1 MFKSTSTKVILTIV
15 ASVFM
20 FTACD
25 RSKDKGVDSSVLS
38 ADDTI
43 LRYVPA
49 DTPYVVANVEPLPDD
64 LMDKLEPKIDRLLQS
79 YQTLLHEVVAAK
91 GQELSDDERNS
102 EKYQRAT
109 AVINELMTMLSIEGI
124 REAGIERDASSVFYG
139 NGLLPV
145 ARVELSDAALFEN
158 TLARLEEKA
167 GQKLEVVK
175 IGANSVRFVD
185 ADKVKIVIGVMDKQA
200 VFTIVPVSFDE
211 AQIAQVVGPELPA
224 SSIADSGKLQNLA
237 KEYGFTNHYIGFFD
251 VSAIAERFVGTA
263 QGTDA
268 DLLALM
274 GHDAAELSDV
284 CRAEI
289 RSVASIAPRM
299 VIGYTDMS
307 VEKLD
312 SNVVVELRQDI
323 AADLKALPAA
333 VPGLGGDKGALM
345 SFGMS
350 IDVMA
355 AREFVEARLDA
366 MEAEPF
372 ECEHFADLQA
382 GVAGGREALNQPVPP
397 MIYDFKGFIAV
408 IDEIEGL
415 NVATQ
420 TPPTSVDGSFLLAM
434 DNAQALVSLG
444 AMFSPDLAALNLQA
458 DGKPVALDV
467 PQMQAMG
474 MSAFAALSD
483 NAVAI
488 SVGDDAE
495 VELGMLLG
503 ADASDPSPFM
513 SFSMDASRYYGF
525 LGDAMV
531 AGANDDDENA
541 PSPEMQAAMQE
552 IMQAIADVYDRMSAD
567 IRFTD
572 RGVEIES
579 IVTLQD

>member
-1 MFKSTSTKVILTIV
+1 MFKSTRTKVFLTVV
-15 ASVFM
+15 ASVLM
-20 FTACD
+20 LAACD
-25 RSKDKGVDSSVLS
+25 RSEDKRADSSLLS
-38 ADDTI
+38 SSDTI

-79 YQTLLHEVVAAK
+79 YQTVFHEILAAK
-91 GQELSDDERNS
+91 GHKLSDEERNS

-109 AVINELMTMLSIEGI
+109 AVIDELMTMLSIEGI
-124 REAGIERDASSVFYG
+124 REAGIARDSTSVFYG

-145 ARVELSDAALFEN
+145 ARVELSDDALFED
-158 TLARLEEKA
+158 TISRLEEKA
-167 GQKLEVVK
+167 GQKLDVVR
-175 IGANSVRFVD
+175 IGENTIRYID

-200 VFTIVPVSFDE
+200 VFTIVPASFGE
-211 AQIAQVVGPELPA
+211 ARIAQVIGSELPA
-224 SSIADSGKLQNLA
+224 SSIADSGKLQEIAN
-237 KEYGFTNHYIGFFD
+237 EFGFTNHYIGYFD
-251 VSAIAERFVGTA
+251 AAAIAERFVGSV

-274 GHDAAELSDV
+274 DYDAAELSDV

-289 RSVASIAPRM
+289 RSVAGIARRM
-299 VIGYTDMS
+299 VIGYTDIT

-312 SNVVVELRQDI
+312 STVVVELREDI
-323 AADLKALPAA
+323 AAGLKGLPAV

-350 IDVMA
+350 INVKA
-355 AREFVEARLDA
+355 ARDFVEARLDA

-372 ECEHFADLQA
+372 ECEFFAELQA
-382 GVAGGREALNQPVPP
+382 GVTGGREALNQPVPP
-397 MIYDFKGFIAV
+397 MIYDFKGFLAV
-408 IDEIEGL
+408 INEIEGL

-420 TPPTSVDGSFLLAM
+420 TPPTSIDGSFLLAM

-474 MSAFAALSD
+474 MSAFAALTD
-483 NAVAI
+483 DALAI
-488 SVGDDAE
+488 SVGENAAAD
-495 VELGMLLG
+495 LGALLG
-503 ADASDPSPFM
+503 ADASDPSPFL
-513 SFSMDASRYYGF
+513 SFSMDSARYYGF
-525 LGDAMV
+525 LGDAMA
-531 AGANDDDENA
+531 AGAQDGEDA
-541 PSPEMQAAMQE
+541 PSPEMRAALKDSML
-552 IMQAIADVYDRMSAD
+552 AIADMYDRMSGD

-572 RGVEIES
+572 RGVEMDS
-579 IVTLQD
+579 TVTLQD